1 MGLSDLV
8 NRAKEIV
15 QRRGGTE
22 SLKQDAEELKDIARS
37 EGSAGDKLKKGAE
50 ALKEP
55 GAKGAE
61 DRPGGPTPPG
71 GAEDR
76 PGGPTPPGG
85 AEDRPG
91 GPTQPGGAGD
101 RPGGPTQPGGAEQD
115 RPGGA

>member
-8 NRAKEIV
+8 NRAKEMV

-22 SLKQDAEELKDIARS
+22 SLKQDAEELKDVARS
-37 EGSAGDKLKKGAE
+37 EGSTSDKLKKGAE
-50 ALKEP
+50 AVKEP

-61 DRPGGPTPPG
+61 
-71 GAEDR
+71 
-76 PGGPTPPGG
+76 
-85 AEDRPG
+85 
-91 GPTQPGGAGD
+91 D

>member
-37 EGSAGDKLKKGAE
+37 EGSTSDKLKKGAD

-55 GAKGAE
+55 GA
-61 DRPGGPTPPG
+61 T
-71 GAEDR
+71 
-76 PGGPTPPGG
+76 G

-91 GPTQPGGAGD
+91 GPTQPGGAGED

>member
-15 QRRGGTE
+15 QRRGGSE

-37 EGSAGDKLKKGAE
+37 EGSTSDKLKKGAD

-61 DRPGGPTPPG
+61 DRPGGPI
-71 GAEDR
+71 
-76 PGGPTPPGG
+76 
-85 AEDRPG
+85 
-91 GPTQPGGAGD
+91 QPGGAGED

>member
-50 ALKEP
+50 AVKEP
-55 GAKGAE
+55 GAKG
-61 DRPGGPTPPG
+61 P
-71 GAEDR
+71 
-76 PGGPTPPGG
+76 
-85 AEDRPG
+85 EDRPG
-91 GPTQPGGAGD
+91 GPTQPGGAGED
-101 RPGGPTQPGGAEQD
+101 RPGGPTQPGGAGQD